1 MPTKEVHSVDRD
13 SHARTGVTW
22 PCRSRAARTKAA
34 SRRAALL
41 LLLYP
46 GCLLVGAC
54 AVEAERPAIPSDL
67 EAVIAARDIEGRLR
81 LEKQK
86 LGAMVG
92 REGVV
97 PNLLTEGGSSTSVRE
112 LIGDRD
118 GIGLLFLSHGEIP
131 EAWNREVAQKG
142 WRFDGKPVYPV
153 LPKRTRFTA
162 SHEHLLRSAPEQ
174 VLFVETPMQG
184 EMIYLASFP
193 TLFVLDR
200 LGRVAL
206 IQVGLF
212 HERSY
217 RVTAGEDTR

>member
-1 MPTKEVHSVDRD
+1 MLKDEARAVIHGSRAGTGLAWPWRSRT
-13 SHARTGVTW
+13 ARTRVV
-22 PCRSRAARTKAA
+22 C
-34 SRRAALL
+34 RRAALQ

-54 AVEAERPAIPSDL
+54 AREAERPTIPSDL
-67 EAVIAARDIEGRLR
+67 EAVIAARDPEGRLR
-81 LEKQK
+81 LEKEK

-97 PNLLTEGGSSTSVRE
+97 PGLLAEGGSSTSVRD

-118 GIGLLFLSHGEIP
+118 GIGLLFMSHGDIP
-131 EAWNREVAQKG
+131 EAWKREVVEKG
-142 WRFDGKPVYPV
+142 WRFEGKPVYPV
-153 LPKRTRFTA
+153 LPKRARFTA

-193 TLFVLDR
+193 TLFVFDR
-200 LGRVAL
+200 SGRVAL
-206 IQVGLF
+206 IQVGLL

-217 RVTAGEDTR
+217 RVTAGEDAR